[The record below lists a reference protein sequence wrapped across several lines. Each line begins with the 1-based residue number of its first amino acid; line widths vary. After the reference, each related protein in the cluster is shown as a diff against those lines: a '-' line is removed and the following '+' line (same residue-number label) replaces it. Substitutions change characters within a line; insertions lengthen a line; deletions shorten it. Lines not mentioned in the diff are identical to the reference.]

1 MVFLYYFPWNDFYI
15 CTDPCVRLDRLI
27 IIKIIGWFSRG
38 LYGIDSNFE
47 ILISIYIIRCLG
59 RCCVTVDLYMK
70 ITYAIGV
77 GIVCQHIITG
87 ECRHTCS
94 IVCTKFG
101 IFFCNSTIYKVI
113 GCPIPHFCRRRW
125 RLSPVRCWWANRLAT
140 APATWWSRQWSA
152 LPAWIGSL
160 TCRPFTWTRTPCRA
174 ALV

>member
-27 IIKIIGWFSRG
+27 IIKIIGWLSRG

-59 RCCVTVDLYMK
+59 RCYVTVDLYMK

-113 GCPIPHFCRRRW
+113 GCPISGMYYIKSC
-125 RLSPVRCWWANRLAT
+125 SGAT
-140 APATWWSRQWSA
+140 CIILYCKITFTGRGVIFASYDFGRSEDSA
-152 LPAWIGSL
+152 DTDKSAFIYI
-160 TCRPFTWTRTPCRA
+160 
-174 ALV
+174 

>member
-59 RCCVTVDLYMK
+59 RCYVTVDLYMK

-77 GIVCQHIITG
+77 CARRRCAPPAIRSSTSTTRLPPATRGRSPTSSFRSSPTEAEHPSASRKAAASG
-87 ECRHTCS
+87 ES
-94 IVCTKFG
+94 LVCTRHAIRFPH
-101 IFFCNSTIYKVI
+101 VV
-113 GCPIPHFCRRRW
+113 PIQRAEPPLPRPAAEKIPVS
-125 RLSPVRCWWANRLAT
+125 SP
-140 APATWWSRQWSA
+140 
-152 LPAWIGSL
+152 
-160 TCRPFTWTRTPCRA
+160 
-174 ALV
+174 